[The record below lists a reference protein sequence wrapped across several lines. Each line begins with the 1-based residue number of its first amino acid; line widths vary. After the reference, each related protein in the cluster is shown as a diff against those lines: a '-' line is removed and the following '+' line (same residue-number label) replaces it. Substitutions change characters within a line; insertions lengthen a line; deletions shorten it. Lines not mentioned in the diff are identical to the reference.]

1 MLKFLDK
8 NNYKGLTNQDDE
20 LISAYEVTNH
30 LLFVDTDNNS
40 VLAVNINSLKTI
52 ATVKLINEDIISND

>member
-52 ATVKLINEDIISND
+52 ATVKLINKNIIGDD

>member
-52 ATVKLINEDIISND
+52 ATVKLINEDIISDN

>member
-52 ATVKLINEDIISND
+52 ATVKLINEDIISDD

>member
-8 NNYKGLTNQDDE
+8 NDYKGLTNQDDE

-52 ATVKLINEDIISND
+52 ATVKLINEDIISDN

>member
-8 NNYKGLTNQDDE
+8 NNYKGLTNHDDE

-52 ATVKLINEDIISND
+52 ATVKLINEDIISDN